1 MILSITN
8 DPIYVVG
15 QIHTTNEVG
24 PIFDL
29 TCDLEQEGNSPS
41 VTSARGRWSDR
52 RQARGENSAPGHSA
66 QSAAAGDLDSNN
78 QTRVYS
84 ALCGLAANKTV
95 LQPKNSLKTNIL
107 FQFYSETDWLKSG
120 GRPDAKGPKFI
131 SVALEKY
138 FHGRDGIVCVFVPA
152 LSVCLIVLA
161 AVRQWLSRLVTNYR
175 WFLGQGLEEGEY
187 PGC

>member
-78 QTRVYS
+78 QTQVYS

-95 LQPKNSLKTNIL
+95 LQPKNSLKTNIV
-107 FQFYSETDWLKSG
+107 FQFYSETD
-120 GRPDAKGPKFI
+120 
-131 SVALEKY
+131 
-138 FHGRDGIVCVFVPA
+138 
-152 LSVCLIVLA
+152 
-161 AVRQWLSRLVTNYR
+161 
-175 WFLGQGLEEGEY
+175 
-187 PGC
+187 